1 MKLFFRQWL
10 TALQKIELEVF
21 LILILLVVWTL
32 LIHLFEWIGYFD
44 SLYFSVITLAG
55 IGYGDI
61 APLTVGGKVVSMV
74 YWLIGVPL
82 FIIAWLLVIELLKWS
97 PKGA

>member
-1 MKLFFRQWL
+1 MKIFFKQWL

-21 LILILLVVWTL
+21 LIVLLLVVWTL
-32 LIHLFEWIGYFD
+32 LIHLFEWIGYFN

-61 APLTVGGKVVSMV
+61 APLTVGGKIVAMV
-74 YWLIGVPL
+74 YGLIGVPL
-82 FIIAWLLVIELLKWS
+82 FVVAWLLIIELFKGS
-97 PKGA
+97 SKGA